1 MYTSAIYQGQ
11 VMHHRLRPKVHRFI
25 YRVSACLF
33 NLDELPLLSKAIPCF
48 SYNQFNLW
56 SFYDQDYGDHSKI
69 PLNQQV
75 RTYLKAQGYNLGE
88 GKIFLLCYPR
98 LLGYVFNPLSVY
110 YCYDEAENLK
120 LILYEVSNTFAQKH
134 RYLLQVDTQE
144 IKNTPYIVRQSCN
157 KTFYVSPFIPMQ
169 CRYDFRMRLP
179 DEKVLVGIRQHDQA
193 GAFLHAVFQ
202 GRRQDFTQANLLR
215 TWMRHPFMTLKVI
228 AGIHWEALR
237 LWRKKVPFYPRPK
250 TAQSGDEK

>member
-11 VMHHRLRPKVHRFI
+11 VMHHRLRPKAHRFV

-33 NLDELPLLSKAIPCF
+33 NLDELPLLAKEIPCF

-56 SFYDQDYGDHSKI
+56 SFYDQDYGEGSKVPI
-69 PLNQQV
+69 NQQI
-75 RTYLKAQGYNLGE
+75 RTYLQSQGYDLGK

-110 YCYDEAENLK
+110 YCYDETEQLR

-134 RYLLQVDTQE
+134 KYLLQVDTQGAQ
-144 IKNTPYIVRQSCN
+144 NTPYIVRQACN

-169 CRYDFRMRLP
+169 CRYDFRMRIP
-179 DEKVLVGIRQHDQA
+179 DEHVLVGIRQHDQA

-202 GRRQDFTQANLLR
+202 GQRQDFTQANLVR
-215 TWMRHPFMTLKVI
+215 TWIRHPFMTLKVI

-237 LWRKKVPFYPRPK
+237 LWRKKIPFYPRPK
-250 TAQSGDEK
+250 TAPSGDEK